1 MEFSNSGPSSTYS
14 GSPAQSD
21 LSLPLVAPRPQHAP
35 LGTTFDMW
43 HDFTS
48 SCQAPDGK
56 LAPGQ
61 SAGFATQH
69 LGAYPV
75 AVAGVD
81 VPGFEM
87 LFDGTFAGMDEF

>member
-1 MEFSNSGPSSTYS
+1 
-14 GSPAQSD
+14 
-21 LSLPLVAPRPQHAP
+21 
-35 LGTTFDMW
+35 MW

-48 SCQAPDGK
+48 SCQDPEGK
-56 LAPGQ
+56 HVQGQ
-61 SAGFATQH
+61 SVTLPTQH

-87 LFDGTFAGMDEF
+87 LFDGTFTGMEAF